1 MCSGG
6 GEQDPPSSGVLILG
20 VVQFLSTGIFTYN
33 LSVYMVRVGE
43 LNTHSS
49 LAFRVSGSPNP
60 NTNQGDENPLRS
72 IILMEAVPTSC
83 MNGL

>member
-1 MCSGG
+1 MADWDESSRALAPGLAQLPLSHNIFECVYVCSGG
-6 GEQDPPSSGVLILG
+6 GEQDLPSSRVLILG

-49 LAFRVSGSPNP
+49 LAFRVS
-60 NTNQGDENPLRS
+60 
-72 IILMEAVPTSC
+72 
-83 MNGL
+83 